1 LFIYGRLLCVNV
13 LILPDIGDGT
23 GFGITEHS
31 DNNFLIMLKN
41 NIIIAFRLLKRQR
54 IYSAINLIGLSLG
67 MASFLIIVL
76 FYQYQNSYDQFLPKK
91 DRIYRISRYMS
102 ENKGVG
108 YISKIS
114 SSAAEALNNNV
125 AGIEQTLR
133 LSYVKTELTYKENS
147 FRELF
152 LIAAD
157 NSFFEIFDFEMI
169 YGNPKTAL
177 SDMNSVVLS
186 ESMAK
191 KYFGNESAHSKII
204 SIVDKNG
211 EKVDVQVAGI
221 MKDIPPNSHLIIDA
235 VFSYPTIRNLKEPAE
250 FDNDWALC
258 HTYLLLDENANRAQ
272 VEKSVSEII
281 LKNVPDEGFEHAH
294 FPILPVTDIFFDFG
308 KDGGSQRG
316 SKLLT
321 NILLLI
327 GIFILLIASLN
338 YVNLATARSLKR
350 SKEVGI
356 RKVSGANKP
365 QLIYQF
371 IGESVFFSF
380 LAMIMALFLVF
391 MVMPY
396 INNFSNMMY
405 RISLNA
411 SSFIEPQFILIALS
425 TAIATGFLSGLYPA
439 FIISSFN
446 PSKSLKG
453 ENIRGQKI
461 STKKVLVV
469 AQYVVSIFLV
479 VCCIAIYKV
488 FDHLKNQNFGFEIEN
503 IIAVNI
509 DNFESPTK
517 IDFLKNTYST
527 IDGVN
532 GIASTSKI
540 PLSHRDENSGY
551 VHHEKDDFKYGYPI
565 IYIDQHYF
573 DLLGIK
579 MTKHIPGHS
588 DENKIQNGMYV
599 SQLFMDKYADQYT
612 MGSAVEVFNQ
622 KEKSKIL
629 FSPSIIGVVE
639 DIKERVLAAKKG
651 PVIFKVDENKLNY
664 LLIKLAPEK
673 QHETIAKLEAS
684 FKNQHPYLA
693 FNFTFIEDEMN
704 FMFNTISPF
713 STLVYYA
720 TFFAIIIASMG
731 LFALA
736 LFVTQQRTKEVGIR
750 KIFGASELKISM
762 LLAKQYINLILVSFL
777 ISGPLTFY
785 GFKWIFMKFP
795 EQIELS
801 WMILFMVG
809 TGLIL
814 LALATVFG
822 QSWKAAKSNPV
833 DTLRYE

>member
-1 LFIYGRLLCVNV
+1 
-13 LILPDIGDGT
+13 
-23 GFGITEHS
+23 
-31 DNNFLIMLKN
+31 
-41 NIIIAFRLLKRQR
+41 
-54 IYSAINLIGLSLG
+54 
-67 MASFLIIVL
+67 
-76 FYQYQNSYDQFLPKK
+76 
-91 DRIYRISRYMS
+91 MS
-102 ENKGVG
+102 ENKGAG

-152 LIAAD
+152 LMAAD

-169 YGNPKTAL
+169 YGNPLTAL

-191 KYFGNESAHSKII
+191 KYFGKEPALSKII

-211 EKVDVQVAGI
+211 EKVDVQVTGI
-221 MKDIPPNSHLIIDA
+221 LKDIPPNSHLIIDA
-235 VFSYPTIRNLKEPAE
+235 VFSYPTLKNLMEPAD
-250 FDNDWALC
+250 FDNNWAFC
-258 HTYLLLDENANRAQ
+258 HTYLLLDKNANPEQ

-281 LKNVPDEGFEHAH
+281 LQNVPDEGFERAN
-294 FPILPVTDIFFDFG
+294 FPILPVTDIFFNSG

-365 QLIYQF
+365 QLVHQF

-391 MVMPY
+391 LVMPY
-396 INNFSNMMY
+396 INNFSNIMY
-405 RISLNA
+405 RINLSSSL
-411 SSFIEPQFILIALS
+411 FIEPQFILIALS

-439 FIISSFN
+439 FILSSFN

-453 ENIRGQKI
+453 ENISGHKI

-469 AQYVVSIFLV
+469 AQYVVSIFLI

-488 FDHLKNQNFGFEIEN
+488 FDHIKNQNFGFEIEN

-509 DNFESPTK
+509 DNIGSPTK
-517 IDFLKNTYST
+517 VDYLKNTYRA
-527 IDGVN
+527 INGVN
-532 GIASTSKI
+532 EISSASKI

-551 VHHEKDDFKYGYPI
+551 VNHEKNDFKYGYPI

-579 MTKHIPGHS
+579 MIKHIPGHT
-588 DENKIQNGMYV
+588 DENKIQNGIYV
-599 SQLFMDKYADQYT
+599 SQLFMDKYADQYPL
-612 MGSAVEVFNQ
+612 GSAVEVFKQN
-622 KEKSKIL
+622 EKNKIL
-629 FSPSIIGVVE
+629 FSPIIIGVVE
-639 DIKERVLAAKKG
+639 DIKERVIAPKIG
-651 PVIFKVDENKLNY
+651 PVLFKVDEDKLNY
-664 LLIKLAPEK
+664 LLIKLSPEK

-684 FKNQHPYLA
+684 FKDQHPYLA

-704 FMFNTISPF
+704 FMFNMISPF

-762 LLAKQYINLILVSFL
+762 LLSKQYIKLILVSFL

-795 EQIELS
+795 QQIELS

-809 TGLIL
+809 AGLIL